1 MPKVYVSTAHGGP
14 EADAFASLPR
24 LLPGGGHVLT
34 VVA

>member
-1 MPKVYVSTAHGGP
+1 MPKVYVSTAHAGP

-24 LLPGGGHVLT
+24 LLPGAGHALT